1 MPEIQKRIL
10 IVDDDIQ
17 LYLHK
22 DNLFKNCGIEVD
34 ARIAR
39 NTATA
44 LAILDEWLGEG
55 NHPDIISA
63 DDNRYGKGD
72 LAENVLNVLLTYL
85 ESRGQ
90 EYLPKK
96 FFIHSASPAQP
107 LSLKWGEADFIHK
120 QNFLQI
126 AWYGDLGPDA
136 ISSSTDFSFADL
148 KNNKI
153 MEYCN
158 QAWGTNFARS
168 EATLQYRFNKQ
179 RKFSLDEIH
188 SLVTEGTIPQQEG
201 LKHIDPHDT
210 PLDDI
215 SYVIAES
222 HDHHVTFDDAT
233 GAPLIGRIAFDAQT
247 VESLRAENPLEK
259 IIFCTME
266 YDPTIVSL
274 FSKIDGIILFGK
286 GREHLKLVAENA
298 GLTAIME
305 FEEDSERMD
314 VIRDVSISGGR
325 LTYLS
330 HVYDSETEKWIP
342 EQHSL
347 KSGDYVT
354 LSVYTLESYGG
365 DSQPCVHNQGELYPR
380 RLEINTSSY
389 TSCRGSWFAD
399 ILDWCD
405 DARAGT
411 GLKIEANVDST
422 EQVKSVIKDGGEGI
436 GLVRTEHMF
445 FEETRLR
452 LLQTIMLTEVP
463 AERQS
468 AIQALKPLHTTD
480 LMGLF
485 NAAVHDGNPVPVTIR
500 LMDAPP
506 NEFLNDEQVERLKAR
521 VGNENTRGVQFAS
534 TTPGFYRMQLE
545 AIFEAAAATGRQE
558 IKIMV
563 PLVRNAAELE
573 AVHVT
578 ADEIAAGRPYKFG
591 AMIETMDAVQHIGEI
606 ARLCDFVKIGSNGL
620 MSELMGGIA
629 RNDPIGISNWMIEN
643 EIVRQNPFRH
653 LTPPLISMI
662 KQIVEGARKTNP
674 TIEIGACGQ
683 QMGEDSGATKLALEL
698 GLHDISVSQKF
709 LARAR
714 VCAGHYAVCGAQKNR
729 IIQSLPPQM
738 K

>member
-215 SYVIAES
+215 SYVIADSQE
-222 HDHHVTFDDAT
+222 HHVTFDDAT

-314 VIRDVSISGGR
+314 AIREVSISSGR

-389 TSCRGSWFAD
+389 TSCRGSWFTD
-399 ILDWCD
+399 ILNWCD

-452 LLQTIMLTEVP
+452 LLQTIMLTEDP

-468 AIQALKPLHTTD
+468 AIQTLKELHTTD

-545 AIFEAAAATGRQE
+545 AIFEAAAATGGQE

-563 PLVRNAAELE
+563 PLIRNAAELE

-578 ADEIAAGRPYKFG
+578 ADEIAAGRRYKFG
-591 AMIETMDAVQHIGEI
+591 AMIETMDAVQNIGEI
-606 ARLCDFVKIGSNGL
+606 ARLCNFVKIGSNDL

-629 RNDPIGISNWMIEN
+629 RNDLIRINNWMIEN

-653 LTPPLISMI
+653 LTPPLISAI
-662 KQIVEGARKTNP
+662 KQIVEGARKANP

-683 QMGEDSGATKLALEL
+683 QMGEDFGATKLALEL

-714 VCAGHYAVCGAQKNR
+714 VCAGHYAALKEIGSFNPCLK
-729 IIQSLPPQM
+729 
-738 K
+738 

>member
-10 IVDDDIQ
+10 IIDDDIQ
-17 LYLHK
+17 HYLRK

-39 NTATA
+39 DTTTA
-44 LAILDEWLGEG
+44 LAILEEWLSEG

-63 DDNRYGKGD
+63 DDNHYGQGE
-72 LAENVLNVLLTYL
+72 LAKDVLNALLAYL
-85 ESRGQ
+85 ESHGQ

-96 FFIHSASPAQP
+96 FFIHSAGPTQP
-107 LSLKWGEADFIHK
+107 LSLKWGKADFINNK
-120 QNFLQI
+120 DFLEI
-126 AWYGDLGPDA
+126 AWYGDLGPDS
-136 ISSSTDFSFADL
+136 IFSNSSFSFADL

-168 EATLQYRFNKQ
+168 NATLQYRFNKKRQ
-179 RKFSLDEIH
+179 FSLDEIH
-188 SLVTEGTIPQQEG
+188 SLVTEGTISQQEG
-201 LKHIDPHDT
+201 LKHITPHDD

-215 SYVIAES
+215 SYVIADS

-233 GAPLIGRIAFDAQT
+233 GAPLIGRMAFDAQT

-266 YDPTIVSL
+266 YDPSIVSL
-274 FSKIDGIILFGK
+274 FSKIDGIILFGE

-298 GLTAIME
+298 GLTAVMG

-314 VIRDVSISGGR
+314 MIRDVSISGGL

-330 HVYDSETEKWIP
+330 YVYDSETEKWIP

-354 LSVYTLESYGG
+354 LSVDTLESYGG
-365 DSQPCVHNQGELYPR
+365 DSQPDVHNQGKLYPR
-380 RLEINTSSY
+380 KLEIDTSSC
-389 TSCRGSWFAD
+389 TSCWDYWFAD

-411 GLKIEANVDST
+411 GLKIEANVDSA

-452 LLQTIMLTEVP
+452 LLQTIMLTDDL

-480 LMGLF
+480 LISLF
-485 NAAVHDGNPVPVTIR
+485 NAAAYDGNPVPVTIR

-506 NEFLNDEQVERLKAR
+506 NEFLNDEQVKKLKVR

-534 TTPGFYRMQLE
+534 ATPGFYQMQLE
-545 AIFEAAAATGRQE
+545 AIFEAAAATGRQDV
-558 IKIMV
+558 KIMV
-563 PLVRNAAELE
+563 PLVRNTAELE

-578 ADEIAAGRPYKFG
+578 AHEIAAGRPYKFG
-591 AMIETMDAVQHIGEI
+591 AMIETMDALQHIGEI
-606 ARLCDFVKIGSNGL
+606 ARLCDFVKIGSNDL

-653 LTPPLISMI
+653 LTPPLISAI
-662 KQIVEGARKTNP
+662 KQIVEGARKANP

-683 QMGEDSGATKLALEL
+683 QMGEDFGATKLALEL

-714 VCAGHYAVCGAQKNR
+714 VCAGHYAALKEIGSFNPCLK
-729 IIQSLPPQM
+729 
-738 K
+738 